1 MTLPVGAVWA
11 FDGLRKFGC
20 SSKPGPSTTYDI
32 QPPSTGPRIFNPA
45 RSLQLFIKICPDLFQ
60 QYKAWRA
67 ASLISCEIGC
77 QKTLR
82 GAPKRSTS
90 HVLQSLDRRSTIGAK
105 TTRQVSI
112 DNAPSGLVA
121 SSNLVNSWG
130 KKTGTGRAL
139 CQPIQFATL
148 NSNRF
153 CCWPRQT
160 VTRCSPALNPLM
172 VFENRLEAIFLP
184 SSFKTTSSL
193 SKPYPLSLIR
203 SPSQLQG
210 SRAFDTNVAK
220 KKTSL
225 VTGGEPRRLHLSRQ
239 TRA

>member
-1 MTLPVGAVWA
+1 MLKQAGTKH
-11 FDGLRKFGC
+11 DLRLSNHQMAG
-20 SSKPGPSTTYDI
+20 
-32 QPPSTGPRIFNPA
+32 
-45 RSLQLFIKICPDLFQ
+45 RS
-60 QYKAWRA
+60 
-67 ASLISCEIGC
+67 
-77 QKTLR
+77 
-82 GAPKRSTS
+82 APKRSTS

-172 VFENRLEAIFLP
+172 VFENCLEAIFLP

-193 SKPYPLSLIR
+193 SKPYRLIGQEKGT
-203 SPSQLQG
+203 QLIFSG
-210 SRAFDTNVAK
+210 LAFFGKMWRCHDALESVQPE
-220 KKTSL
+220 L
-225 VTGGEPRRLHLSRQ
+225 VSM
-239 TRA
+239 

>member
-11 FDGLRKFGC
+11 CDGLRKFGG
-20 SSKPGPSTTYDI
+20 SSKPGPSTTYDYPTTI
-32 QPPSTGPRIFNPA
+32 CGTENFQSSPILAAFHQNMPRPFPTVQGVA
-45 RSLQLFIKICPDLFQ
+45 SSL
-60 QYKAWRA
+60 
-67 ASLISCEIGC
+67 SNSCEIGC

-160 VTRCSPALNPLM
+160 ATRCSPALNPLM

-193 SKPYPLSLIR
+193 SKPYRLI
-203 SPSQLQG
+203 
-210 SRAFDTNVAK
+210 
-220 KKTSL
+220 
-225 VTGGEPRRLHLSRQ
+225 
-239 TRA
+239 